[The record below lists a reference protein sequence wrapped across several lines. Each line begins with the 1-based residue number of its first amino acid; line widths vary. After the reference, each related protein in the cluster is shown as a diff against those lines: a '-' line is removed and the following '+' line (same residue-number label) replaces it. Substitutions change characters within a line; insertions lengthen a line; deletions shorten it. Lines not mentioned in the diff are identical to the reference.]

1 MPHKQTHDKSVRY
14 LIPSTQRDLAQ
25 WQLDAA
31 TDQFYELA
39 VQEITSPTLDQ
50 LIENSKTP
58 DQMARQSPSL
68 VYDSGWK
75 DVSND

>member
-14 LIPSTQRDLAQ
+14 LIPSTKRDLAQ

-39 VQEITSPTLDQ
+39 MQEITSPTLDQ